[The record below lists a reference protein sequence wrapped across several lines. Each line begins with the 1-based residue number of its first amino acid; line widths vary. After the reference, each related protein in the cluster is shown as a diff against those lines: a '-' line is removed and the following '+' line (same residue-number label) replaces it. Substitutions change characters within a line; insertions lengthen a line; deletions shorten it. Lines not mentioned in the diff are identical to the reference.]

1 MTRFEK
7 RLDLLPFYL
16 LEPSFFGNVTTEMER
31 MLEEFGIG
39 RYAFRP
45 VWQTPETEVAWT
57 PRIEIVLEHNELMV
71 RAELPGVE
79 PKDVT
84 VEVKDERLI
93 LKGTRHKTFKT
104 SKEEFIKT
112 ERLYGE
118 FYRAIPLPE
127 GAIAEAATAVFVNGV
142 LEIRLP
148 VPPRHEPKTR
158 KVNVEVKPV
167 LETPPMPL
175 IKQPAAV

>member
-16 LEPSFFGNVTTEMER
+16 FEPSFFGNFTTEMER

-39 RYAFRP
+39 RHAFRP
-45 VWQTPETEVAWT
+45 VWQKPETEVAWT

-93 LKGTRHKTFKT
+93 LKGTRHKAFKT
-104 SKEEFIKT
+104 SKEEYVKT
-112 ERLYGE
+112 ERFYGE
-118 FYRAIPLPE
+118 FYRAIPLARRGDCRGGNGCLRERRPRDPAS
-127 GAIAEAATAVFVNGV
+127 GASTARAKDPKGQRRGEARRRWRR
-142 LEIRLP
+142 RL
-148 VPPRHEPKTR
+148 
-158 KVNVEVKPV
+158 
-167 LETPPMPL
+167 
-175 IKQPAAV
+175 

>member
-1 MTRFEK
+1 
-7 RLDLLPFYL
+7 
-16 LEPSFFGNVTTEMER
+16 

-45 VWQTPETEVAWT
+45 VWQKPETEVAWT

-93 LKGTRHKTFKT
+93 LKGTRHKAFKRRRRNT
-104 SKEEFIKT
+104 SRQSDCT
-112 ERLYGE
+112 ES
-118 FYRAIPLPE
+118 F
-127 GAIAEAATAVFVNGV
+127 TA
-142 LEIRLP
+142 RS
-148 VPPRHEPKTR
+148 RCR
-158 KVNVEVKPV
+158 KGRS
-167 LETPPMPL
+167 
-175 IKQPAAV
+175 QRRQRQSS